1 MILWISCAANSWK
14 KQYFSGWQT
23 LWLCNDFLSPQGDS
37 NNHPS
42 MHDLYLRLLHL
53 GSQGL
58 LILPSC
64 GRRRSYTQNNS
75 PHQFIAGQKTNNPS
89 HSYSQFGLPSLHVH
103 VFRLWEE
110 VGEPT
115 QTQGEHAN
123 SAQKDPGPQGSKP
136 RPSCCETT
144 VLTTAPTK
152 HPPIHS
158 PVMLISVSEPSQL
171 SWRFSWQVTWLHC
184 IPTMLFWFW

>member
-42 MHDLYLRLLHL
+42 MHDLYLLLLHL

-64 GRRRSYTQNNS
+64 GRRRSY
-75 PHQFIAGQKTNNPS
+75 
-89 HSYSQFGLPSLHVH
+89 SYSLSQGKRQQPVTFLQPIWTSQFACAF
-103 VFRLWEE
+103 FRLWEE

-123 SAQKDPGPQGSKP
+123 SAQKDPGPQGTKP
-136 RPSCCETT
+136 RPSS
-144 VLTTAPTK
+144 
-152 HPPIHS
+152 IHS

-184 IPTMLFWFW
+184 IPTVIFGFGRPWS